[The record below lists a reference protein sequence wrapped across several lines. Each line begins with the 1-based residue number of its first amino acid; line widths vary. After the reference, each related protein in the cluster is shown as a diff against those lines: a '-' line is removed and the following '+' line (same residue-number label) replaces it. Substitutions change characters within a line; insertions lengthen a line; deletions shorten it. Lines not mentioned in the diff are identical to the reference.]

1 MSMRYKGGFIKPGF
15 DPLAAGSGQ
24 FSGQWTMTQQMQ
36 ALAAGTWTGLP
47 QYELYAW
54 GSGNAGRLGLGDAGI
69 ARSSPVQI
77 GTPQTW
83 GNVSLVNAASGREST
98 FAILENGTLWA
109 WGLNNDGQLGLGTMI
124 GNMSSPVQVGA
135 LTNWRDI
142 GSGYANTVAIK
153 TDGTMWSWGRGDN
166 GFVGINNTNIDYS
179 SPVQIG
185 ALTTWDKIRVGQNGA
200 FAIKTDSTLW
210 VWGAGH
216 QGYLA
221 KNSTINYSSPV
232 QVGIGTWLDVI
243 PGYLNAYG
251 IDSSNRLYSWGRN
264 SDGALGQNH
273 VSPLYI
279 SSPVQVGALTD
290 WESGA
295 AGQNIGAFIKTDGTL
310 WSVGGNLSG
319 TLGDGTTINKSSP
332 VQVGADTDWSSL
344 GSFYRGFTAIKT
356 DGTLW
361 TWGSGGLGQLGHNAA
376 ITLSSPVQ
384 VGSDTN
390 WVSTAKSSTDDNFA
404 IKLTK
409 T

>member
-1 MSMRYKGGFIKPGF
+1 MPQWKQY
-15 DPLAAGSGQ
+15 SGI
-24 FSGQWTMTQQMQ
+24 WTTTQQAQ
-36 ALAAGTWTGLP
+36 ARAAETWTGLP
-47 QYELYAW
+47 QYELYTW
-54 GSGNAGRLGLGDAGI
+54 GNNTAGKLGLGDLNVK
-69 ARSSPVQI
+69 RSSPVQI

-83 GNVSLVNAASGREST
+83 GNVNLVNAASGRDSS

-109 WGLNNDGQLGLGTMI
+109 WGENGNGQLGLGTNI
-124 GNMSSPVQVGA
+124 DMSSPTQVGA

-200 FAIKTDSTLW
+200 FAIKTDGTLW
-210 VWGAGH
+210 VWGAGY

-251 IDSSNRLYSWGRN
+251 IDSGNRLYSWGRN

-290 WESGA
+290 WQSGA

-310 WSVGGNLSG
+310 WSVGGNLYG
-319 TLGDGTTINKSSP
+319 NLGDNTTVNKSSP
-332 VQVGADTDWSSL
+332 VQIGADTDWSIL

-361 TWGSGGLGQLGHNAA
+361 GWGRNNDGQLGLNNV
-376 ITLSSPVQ
+376 IDTSSPTQ
-384 VGSDTN
+384 IGSDTN
-390 WVSTAKSSTDDNFA
+390 WTSTAKSSTGDNFA
-404 IKLTK
+404 IKQTK
-409 T
+409 TLT

>member
-1 MSMRYKGGFIKPGF
+1 MPQWKQY
-15 DPLAAGSGQ
+15 SGI
-24 FSGQWTMTQQMQ
+24 WTVTQQAQ
-36 ALAAGTWTGLP
+36 AIAAGTWTGLP

-54 GSGNAGRLGLGDAGI
+54 GSGNAGRLGLGDSAI
-69 ARSSPVQI
+69 ARSSPVQV

-98 FAILENGTLWA
+98 FAVLENGTLWA
-109 WGLNNDGQLGLGTMI
+109 WGLNSNGQLGLDTI
-124 GNMSSPVQVGA
+124 ISMSSPTQVGA

-185 ALTTWDKIRVGQNGA
+185 ALTTWDKIRVGQNAA
-200 FAIKTDSTLW
+200 FAIKTNGTLW
-210 VWGAGH
+210 VWGAGY

-232 QVGIGTWLDVI
+232 QVGAGTWLDVI

-251 IDSSNRLYSWGRN
+251 IDSANRLYSWGRN
-264 SDGALGQNH
+264 SDGALGQNY
-273 VSPLYI
+273 VSPDVI

-310 WSVGGNLSG
+310 WAVGDNLYG
-319 TLGDGTTINKSSP
+319 QVGDGTTVDKSSP

-344 GSFYRGFTAIKT
+344 GSFYRGFTSIKT

-361 TWGSGGLGQLGHNAA
+361 GWGRNINGELGLNNRIDA
-376 ITLSSPVQ
+376 SSPTQ
-384 VGSDTN
+384 IGSDTN

-409 T
+409 STT